1 MSNTKTIYLLRQSFN
16 RDLGLP
22 ASMYGLF
29 TSKPELRPSGFES
42 EVTGVKPE
50 GKLDNPDSLHTPLL
64 TRMEGSIIRIF

>member
-1 MSNTKTIYLLRQSFN
+1 
-16 RDLGLP
+16 
-22 ASMYGLF
+22 MYGLF

-64 TRMEGSIIRIF
+64 TRMECSILRTFQATKAMTNIHLEVYPKKLIRLPR